1 MAVGFI
7 VKRNRPVYGANFFA
21 EVRSVASRLLGG
33 PVRVEVDPPDA
44 ELEPDIGSARLTVA
58 GEDVA
63 VDVYAFDV
71 PDIGAGDEREEAG
84 AQVAFEVSF
93 RSSFSFAIALAA
105 AIAYATLTDSK
116 VRDEWGFVTKGQPA
130 EPEKLLESL
139 STSDKRNPMKAAEE
153 LAQQLGVSFG

>member
-1 MAVGFI
+1 MAVGFT
-7 VKRNRPVYGANFFA
+7 VKRNRPVSVANFFA
-21 EVRSVASRLLGG
+21 EVPSVASRLLGG
-33 PVRVEVDPPDA
+33 PVCVDVDPPDA
-44 ELEPDIGSARLTVA
+44 QLEPDKGSARLTVP

-84 AQVAFEVSF
+84 AQVAFEVSL
-93 RSSFSFAIALAA
+93 RSNFSFAIALAA

-116 VRDEWGFVTKGQPA
+116 VRDEWGFVTKGRPA

-139 STSDKRNPMKAAEE
+139 SASEKRNLMTAGDD
-153 LAQQLGVSFG
+153 LA